1 VKKEYNESKEVA
13 GMFDEQNKLGFELM
27 ELRKL
32 GWKLLPKWYKDLM
45 LRVLKSRVL
54 SGRVRVGSY
63 TTMSLEEVKRT
74 HYLQISYK
82 WEVYDEVLREYLRS
96 KLFVDDIDPVYRI
109 YSAIKRVKEEL
120 YKRNINLIY
129 TVMRRMRVR
138 ADDWD
143 EVFSA
148 CSFALLRAI
157 DGWDPTKGA
166 FSTYAYQWISAAI
179 QDYYEKQVKSFAF
192 SYNTPINDRE
202 EETFEIFLSSEDT
215 SQERVDVETLLSKL
229 PEQEREIIS
238 LKFFHNY
245 REKEI
250 ASILGLP
257 FSLVHSAIKRAI
269 AKLRK
274 LVLMEPM
281 QEVAFA

>member
-1 VKKEYNESKEVA
+1 V
-13 GMFDEQNKLGFELM
+13 FDEQIKLGLELM

-32 GWKLLPKWYKDLM
+32 GWKLLPKWYRDLM

-63 TTMSLEEVKRT
+63 TVMSLEEVKRT
-74 HYLQISYK
+74 PYWQITYK

-96 KLFVDDIDPVYRI
+96 KLFVDVNDPVYRV
-109 YSAIKRVKEEL
+109 YEAIKRLKEEL
-120 YKRNINLIY
+120 YRRNINLIY

-138 ADDWD
+138 AEDWD

-166 FSTYAYQWISAAI
+166 LSTYAYQWIASAI
-179 QDYYEKQVKSFAF
+179 QDYYEKQTRVFAY
-192 SYNTPINDRE
+192 SYNAYINDDKE
-202 EETFEIFLSSEDT
+202 DTFEIFLSAEDT
-215 SQERVDVETLLSKL
+215 SQERVDVEALLSKL
-229 PEQEREIIS
+229 PQQERELIQ

-245 REKEI
+245 REREI
-250 ASILGLP
+250 ASMLGLP
-257 FSLVHSAIKRAI
+257 FSFVNSAIKRAL
-269 AKLRK
+269 ARLRK
-274 LVLMEPM
+274 LVLVEAP
-281 QEVAFA
+281 QELAAT

>member
-1 VKKEYNESKEVA
+1 MFNKEVA
-13 GMFDEQNKLGFELM
+13 VMFDQQVKLGLELL

-32 GWKLLPKWYKDLM
+32 GWKLLPRWYRDLM

-63 TTMSLEEVKRT
+63 TAMSLEEVRKT
-74 HYLQISYK
+74 PYWQITYR
-82 WEVYDEVLREYLRS
+82 WEVYDEVMREYLKS
-96 KLFVDDIDPVYRI
+96 KLFVDETDPVYRVWT
-109 YSAIKRVKEEL
+109 AIKKLKGEL
-120 YKRNINLIY
+120 YRRNINLIY

-138 ADDWD
+138 AEDWD

-166 FSTYAYQWISAAI
+166 LSTYAYQWIVSAI
-179 QDYYEKQVKSFAF
+179 QDYYEKQAKTYAF
-192 SYNTPINDRE
+192 SYNAPISEGE
-202 EETFEIFLSSEDT
+202 EDTFEIFLSTEDS
-215 SQERVDVETLLSKL
+215 SQERVDVHSLLSKL
-229 PEQEREIIS
+229 PKEERKIIQ

-250 ASILGLP
+250 ANMLGVP
-257 FSLVHSAIKRAI
+257 FSFVHSAIKRAL
-269 AKLRK
+269 ARLRK
-274 LVLMEPM
+274 LVLVETS
-281 QEVAFA
+281 QEAVAAC

>member
-1 VKKEYNESKEVA
+1 MEVVA
-13 GMFDEQNKLGFELM
+13 VFDEQVKLGFELM

-32 GWKLLPKWYKDLM
+32 GWKLLPRWYRDLM

-63 TTMSLEEVKRT
+63 TVMSLEEVRRT
-74 HYLQISYK
+74 PYWEVVYK
-82 WEVYDEVLREYLRS
+82 WEVYDEVLRDYLRS
-96 KLFVDDIDPVYRI
+96 KLFVDAEDPVYRV
-109 YSAIKRVKEEL
+109 YSAIKRLKEEL
-120 YKRNINLIY
+120 YRRNINLIY

-166 FSTYAYQWISAAI
+166 LSTYAYQWIAAAI
-179 QDYYEKQVKSFAF
+179 QDYYEKQARAFAL
-192 SYNTPINDRE
+192 SYNTPINEGE
-202 EETFEIFLSSEDT
+202 EETFEIFLSTEDT
-215 SQERVDVETLLSKL
+215 SQERVDVEALLSKL
-229 PEQEREIIS
+229 PKQEREILS

-245 REKEI
+245 KEKEI
-250 ASILGLP
+250 ASLLGLP
-257 FSLVHSAIKRAI
+257 FSFVNSAIKRAL
-269 AKLRK
+269 ARLRK
-274 LVLMEPM
+274 LVLVETPLPSL
-281 QEVAFA
+281 QLQP

>member
-1 VKKEYNESKEVA
+1 
-13 GMFDEQNKLGFELM
+13 MFDEQIKLGLELM

-32 GWKLLPKWYKDLM
+32 GWKMLPKWYRDLS

-54 SGRVRVGSY
+54 SGRVRVGSF
-63 TTMSLEEVKRT
+63 TTMSLEEVRRT

-82 WEVYDEVLREYLRS
+82 WEVFDEVMREYLRS
-96 KLFVDDIDPVYRI
+96 KLFVDDMDPVYRV
-109 YSAIKRVKEEL
+109 YSAIKKLKEEL
-120 YKRNINLIY
+120 YRRNTNLIY

-138 ADDWD
+138 AEDWD

-166 FSTYAYQWISAAI
+166 LSTYAYQWISAAI
-179 QDYYEKQVKSFAF
+179 QDYYEKQVKTFAF
-192 SYNTPINDRE
+192 SYNAPINDRE
-202 EETFEIFLSSEDT
+202 EETFEMFLSAEDF

-229 PEQEREIIS
+229 PKDEREMIK

-245 REKEI
+245 KEREI
-250 ASILGLP
+250 AHILGVP
-257 FSLVHSAIKRAI
+257 FSFVHSAIKRAI
-269 AKLRK
+269 ARLRK
-274 LVLMEPM
+274 LVLMEIPHDLA
-281 QEVAFA
+281 VAL

>member
-1 VKKEYNESKEVA
+1 
-13 GMFDEQNKLGFELM
+13 MFDDQIKLGLELM

-32 GWKLLPKWYKDLM
+32 GWKFLPKWYRDLM

-63 TTMSLEEVKRT
+63 TGMSLEEVRRT
-74 HYLQISYK
+74 PYWQITYK
-82 WEVYDEVLREYLRS
+82 WEVYDEVMREYLKS
-96 KLFVDDIDPVYRI
+96 KLFVDSSDPVYRV
-109 YSAIKRVKEEL
+109 YTAIKKLKEEL

-138 ADDWD
+138 AEDWD

-157 DGWDPTKGA
+157 DGWDPTKGTL
-166 FSTYAYQWISAAI
+166 STYAYQWIVSAI
-179 QDYYEKQVKSFAF
+179 QDYYEKQVKTFAY
-192 SYNTPINDRE
+192 SYNAYISDNE
-202 EETFEIFLSSEDT
+202 EETFEIFLSTEDT
-215 SQERVDVETLLSKL
+215 SQERVDLEALLSKL
-229 PEQEREIIS
+229 PQQEREIIK

-250 ASILGLP
+250 ASLLGLP
-257 FSLVHSAIKRAI
+257 FSFVSSAIKRAL
-269 AKLRK
+269 ARLRK
-274 LVLMEPM
+274 LILVETP
-281 QEVAFA
+281 QEVAVV

>member
-1 VKKEYNESKEVA
+1 
-13 GMFDEQNKLGFELM
+13 MFDEQVKLGFELM

-32 GWKLLPKWYKDLM
+32 GWKLLPRWYRDLM

-63 TTMSLEEVKRT
+63 TVMSLEEVRRT
-74 HYLQISYK
+74 PYWEVVYK
-82 WEVYDEVLREYLRS
+82 WEVYDEVLRDYLRS
-96 KLFVDDIDPVYRI
+96 KLFVDAEDPVYRV
-109 YSAIKRVKEEL
+109 YSAIKRLKEEL
-120 YKRNINLIY
+120 YRRNINLIY

-166 FSTYAYQWISAAI
+166 LSTYAYQWIAAAI
-179 QDYYEKQVKSFAF
+179 QDYYEKQARAFAL
-192 SYNTPINDRE
+192 SYNTPINEGE
-202 EETFEIFLSSEDT
+202 EETFEIFLSTEDT
-215 SQERVDVETLLSKL
+215 SQERVDVEALLSKL
-229 PEQEREIIS
+229 PKQEREILS

-245 REKEI
+245 KEKEI
-250 ASILGLP
+250 ASLLGLP
-257 FSLVHSAIKRAI
+257 FSFVNSAIKRAL
-269 AKLRK
+269 ARLRK
-274 LVLMEPM
+274 LVLVETPLPSL
-281 QEVAFA
+281 QLQP

>member
-1 VKKEYNESKEVA
+1 
-13 GMFDEQNKLGFELM
+13 MFDEQIKLGLELM

-32 GWKLLPKWYKDLM
+32 GWKLLPKWYRDLV

-63 TTMSLEEVKRT
+63 TAMSLEEVRT
-74 HYLQISYK
+74 PYWQIVYK

-96 KLFVDDIDPVYRI
+96 RLFVDATDPVYRV
-109 YSAIKRVKEEL
+109 YDAIKKLKEEL
-120 YKRNINLIY
+120 YRRNVNLIY

-138 ADDWD
+138 AEDWD

-166 FSTYAYQWISAAI
+166 LSTYAYQWIASAI
-179 QDYYEKQVKSFAF
+179 QDYYEKQVKVFAF
-192 SYNTPINDRE
+192 SYNASIKEGE
-202 EETFEIFLSSEDT
+202 EDTFEIFLSTEDT

-229 PEQEREIIS
+229 PKQEREMIK

-245 REKEI
+245 KEREI
-250 ASILGLP
+250 ADMLGLP
-257 FSLVHSAIKRAI
+257 FSFVSSAIKRAL

-274 LVLMEPM
+274 LVLVETP
-281 QEVAFA
+281 QEVAMA

>member
-1 VKKEYNESKEVA
+1 V
-13 GMFDEQNKLGFELM
+13 FDEQVKLGFELM

-32 GWKLLPKWYKDLM
+32 GWKLLPRWYRDLM

-63 TTMSLEEVKRT
+63 TVMSLEEVRRT
-74 HYLQISYK
+74 PYWEVVYK
-82 WEVYDEVLREYLRS
+82 WEVYDEVLRDYLRS
-96 KLFVDDIDPVYRI
+96 KLFVDAEDPVYRV
-109 YSAIKRVKEEL
+109 YSAIKRLKEEL
-120 YKRNINLIY
+120 YRRNINLIY

-166 FSTYAYQWISAAI
+166 LSTYAYQWIAAAI
-179 QDYYEKQVKSFAF
+179 QDYYEKQARAFAL
-192 SYNTPINDRE
+192 SYNTPINEGE
-202 EETFEIFLSSEDT
+202 EETFEIFLSTEDT
-215 SQERVDVETLLSKL
+215 SQERVDVEALLSKL
-229 PEQEREIIS
+229 PKQEREILS

-245 REKEI
+245 KEKEI
-250 ASILGLP
+250 ASLLGLP
-257 FSLVHSAIKRAI
+257 FSFVNSAIKRAL
-269 AKLRK
+269 ARLRK
-274 LVLMEPM
+274 LVLVETPLPSL
-281 QEVAFA
+281 QLQP

>member
-1 VKKEYNESKEVA
+1 MSNKEVA
-13 GMFDEQNKLGFELM
+13 EMFDDQVKLGLELL

-32 GWKLLPKWYKDLM
+32 GWKLLPKWYRDLA

-63 TTMSLEEVKRT
+63 TVMSLEEVRKT
-74 HYLQISYK
+74 PYWQITYR
-82 WEVYDEVLREYLRS
+82 WEVYEEVLREYLKS
-96 KLFVDDIDPVYRI
+96 KLFVDADDPVYRV
-109 YSAIKRVKEEL
+109 YSAIKKLKEEL
-120 YKRNINLIY
+120 YRRNINLIY

-138 ADDWD
+138 TEDWD

-166 FSTYAYQWISAAI
+166 LSTYAYQWIVSAI
-179 QDYYEKQVKSFAF
+179 QDYYEKQAKTYAF
-192 SYNTPINDRE
+192 SYNAPISEGE
-202 EETFEIFLSSEDT
+202 EDTFEIFLSTEDT
-215 SQERVDVETLLSKL
+215 SQERVDLEALLSKL
-229 PEQEREIIS
+229 PKQEREIIK

-250 ASILGLP
+250 ADILGLP
-257 FSLVHSAIKRAI
+257 FSFVHSAIKRAL

-274 LVLMEPM
+274 LILVETP
-281 QEVAFA
+281 QEVLAAC

>member
-1 VKKEYNESKEVA
+1 
-13 GMFDEQNKLGFELM
+13 MFDEQVKFGLELM

-32 GWKLLPKWYKDLM
+32 GWKLLPKWYRDLV

-54 SGRVRVGSY
+54 SGRVRVASF
-63 TTMSLEEVKRT
+63 TTMFLEEVKRT
-74 HYLQISYK
+74 HYSQITYK

-96 KLFVDDIDPVYRI
+96 KLFVDDMDPVYRV
-109 YSAIKRVKEEL
+109 YSAIKKIKEEL

-138 ADDWD
+138 AEDWE

-166 FSTYAYQWISAAI
+166 LSTYAYQWISAAI
-179 QDYYEKQVKSFAF
+179 QDYYEKQVKTFAF
-192 SYNTPINDRE
+192 SYNAPINEGE
-202 EETFEIFLSSEDT
+202 EDTFEMFLSAEDF
-215 SQERVDVETLLSKL
+215 SQERVDVEALLSKL
-229 PEQEREIIS
+229 PKQEREMIK

-245 REKEI
+245 KEREI
-250 ASILGLP
+250 ANILGVP
-257 FSLVHSAIKRAI
+257 FSFVHSAIERAI
-269 AKLRK
+269 ARLRK
-274 LVLMEPM
+274 LVLMECYELPSLHPHP
-281 QEVAFA
+281 

>member
-1 VKKEYNESKEVA
+1 
-13 GMFDEQNKLGFELM
+13 MFDQQVKLGLELM

-32 GWKLLPKWYKDLM
+32 GWKLLPRWYRDLM

-63 TTMSLEEVKRT
+63 MVMSLEEVRKT
-74 HYLQISYK
+74 PYWQITYK
-82 WEVYDEVLREYLRS
+82 WEVYEEILREYLRS
-96 KLFVDDIDPVYRI
+96 KLFVDETDPVYRV
-109 YSAIKRVKEEL
+109 YTAIKKLKEEL
-120 YKRNINLIY
+120 YRRNINLIY

-138 ADDWD
+138 VEDWD

-166 FSTYAYQWISAAI
+166 LSTYAYQWIVSAI
-179 QDYYEKQVKSFAF
+179 QDYYEKQTKSFAF
-192 SYNTPINDRE
+192 SYNTPISEGE
-202 EETFEIFLSSEDT
+202 EDTFEIFLSAEDT
-215 SQERVDVETLLSKL
+215 SQERVELEVLLSKL
-229 PEQEREIIS
+229 PQQEREIIK

-250 ASILGLP
+250 ANILGLP
-257 FSLVHSAIKRAI
+257 FSFVVSAVKRAL
-269 AKLRK
+269 ARLRE
-274 LVLMEPM
+274 LVLVEAP
-281 QEVAFA
+281 QDLALVR